1 MWEGRPEGTAAVS
14 TIVLV
19 GKRFPRPPPRPV
31 DVAATVAAYSEAIT
45 DGVQHQIRRRLFA
58 AIWAERQNICSVTAV
73 RKLVTEVMAPPEPI
87 LPRLAS
93 PDLPSALLHDPDVNR
108 IERRCGA
115 TVTIYGGPLTTT
127 GTRRVRRWE
136 QEWLGLGCPAT
147 PVVIST
153 DGTVL
158 WCSGALCYL
167 AAAVAITGRQRRF
180 MSGRFISAASG

>member
-1 MWEGRPEGTAAVS
+1 VWDGWPGGTAAVS
-14 TIVLV
+14 AVVLLA
-19 GKRFPRPPPRPV
+19 RERLPRPPPRPV

-58 AIWAERQNICSVTAV
+58 AIWAERQNVCSVTAV

-93 PDLPSALLHDPDVNR
+93 PDLPSPLLHDPDVNR
-108 IERRCGA
+108 IERRLGA
-115 TVTIYGGPLTTT
+115 TVTIYGGPLTTM

-147 PVVIST
+147 PVVIGI
-153 DGTVL
+153 DGTVFRY
-158 WCSGALCYL
+158 SGALCYL
-167 AAAVAITGRQRRF
+167 AAAAAITGRQRRF
-180 MSGRFISAASG
+180 ISGRFI

>member
-1 MWEGRPEGTAAVS
+1 VWEGRPEGTAAVS

-108 IERRCGA
+108 IERRSGA
-115 TVTIYGGPLTTT
+115 TVTIYGGPLTTM

-147 PVVIST
+147 PVVIGT
-153 DGTVL
+153 DGTVFRY
-158 WCSGALCYL
+158 SGALCYL
-167 AAAVAITGRQRRF
+167 AAAAAITGRQRRF
-180 MSGRFISAASG
+180 ISGRFMSAATG